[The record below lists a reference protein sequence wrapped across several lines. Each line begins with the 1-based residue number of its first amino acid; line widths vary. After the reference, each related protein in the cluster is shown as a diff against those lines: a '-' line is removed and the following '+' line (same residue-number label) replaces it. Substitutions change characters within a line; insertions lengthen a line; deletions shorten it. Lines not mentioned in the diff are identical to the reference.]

1 MLKKPIWNTL
11 VQIIGKI
18 LTILISLITT
28 AILTRKLGT
37 GVYGAFILTTSVFL
51 LLDALA
57 DFGSR
62 AIGVREASKNPNRS
76 EEIYQ
81 ELTGLRLILANI
93 GFVIG
98 MIIIFTFE
106 GFAQIKL
113 AALISLSMIFFT
125 SLAGSLEIVFQTR
138 MRLDLKTIMDVS
150 FPLFFLILLLIYPLK
165 LTLVG
170 VMVMYLVSRIVSLII
185 GQKLTH
191 RPAWIVK
198 FKQIGTWLKELW
210 PMGVYLLVFTAYD
223 RAVDS
228 MMISHFLSMNEV
240 AWYGLSYKIYGN
252 LVQPAYFFV
261 ASIFPLLS
269 SPIPGK
275 RKLFFSSLSLIIIG
289 LAITAPLL
297 SWLAPWIINILG
309 GIEFGP
315 AIAVLRILIF
325 AMIFA
330 YLNHLLG
337 FTLIARGSQKSILF
351 VGTVVLVVNII
362 GNWLVIPRWGI
373 NGAAGVTVL
382 TEALSMVLL
391 GGQLLRQRDNLR
403 IITDK
408 LP

>member
-1 MLKKPIWNTL
+1 
-11 VQIIGKI
+11 
-18 LTILISLITT
+18 
-28 AILTRKLGT
+28 
-37 GVYGAFILTTSVFL
+37 
-51 LLDALA
+51 
-57 DFGSR
+57 
-62 AIGVREASKNPNRS
+62 
-76 EEIYQ
+76 
-81 ELTGLRLILANI
+81 
-93 GFVIG
+93 
-98 MIIIFTFE
+98 
-106 GFAQIKL
+106 
-113 AALISLSMIFFT
+113 
-125 SLAGSLEIVFQTR
+125 
-138 MRLDLKTIMDVS
+138 
-150 FPLFFLILLLIYPLK
+150 
-165 LTLVG
+165 
-170 VMVMYLVSRIVSLII
+170 
-185 GQKLTH
+185 
-191 RPAWIVK
+191 VK
-198 FKQIGTWLKELW
+198 FKQIVTWLKELW

-297 SWLAPWIINILG
+297 SWLAPWIINVLG

-382 TEALSMVLL
+382 TEALSMILL